1 MLSRI
6 SILSFFATLAIF
18 LCGECRADSVAMPT
32 PTTPQEQTEI
42 ALTDANI
49 PNLTSLLS
57 GKTSLRTPSN
67 SRRSIQRTNSKRF
80 ENTQIAIQNDTTGI
94 SIDEHSNYAIKSNLL
109 GGVVAEEAFYSLC
122 CLRI

>member
-1 MLSRI
+1 MFGRM
-6 SILSFFATLAIF
+6 SILSLFAALAI
-18 LCGECRADSVAMPT
+18 LLSGECRADSVAMQN
-32 PTTPQEQTEI
+32 PTTPQEQSEI
-42 ALTDANI
+42 TLTDADI

-67 SRRSIQRTNSKRF
+67 SRRSIQRTNGKRF
-80 ENTQIAIQNDTTGI
+80 ENTPIAIPSEMWGI
-94 SIDEHSNYAIKSNLL
+94 TANEDSDYAIKSNLL